1 MSWLK
6 HQSKLA
12 KEGSFPSL
20 ESKPPTAMSNFEIT
34 TQEKM
39 MFPSEGPGFDLFKHA
54 STEQVKIKRDKVIL
68 GMNEVDRSKIGS
80 FFQMINNV
88 QSGHINSQVQ
98 LSAVGSN
105 IPVGKK
111 CLFDLKQAKMP
122 LASASQDIIT
132 QKQL

>member
-12 KEGSFPSL
+12 KESSFPIL

-39 MFPSEGPGFDLFKHA
+39 MFPSEGQSFDLFKHA

-88 QSGHINSQVQ
+88 QSGHINS
-98 LSAVGSN
+98 
-105 IPVGKK
+105 
-111 CLFDLKQAKMP
+111 
-122 LASASQDIIT
+122 
-132 QKQL
+132 

>member
-12 KEGSFPSL
+12 KESSNPTL
-20 ESKPPTAMSNFEIT
+20 DTSKPATATSNFEIT
-34 TQEKM
+34 TQERM
-39 MFPSEGPGFDLFKHA
+39 MFPTEFSGLEFLKHA
-54 STEQVKIKRDKVIL
+54 LTEQVKIKRDKVIL

-98 LSAVGSN
+98 LSAIGSN

-111 CLFDLKQAKMP
+111 WLFELKQAKMP
-122 LASASQDIIT
+122 LASAS
-132 QKQL
+132 